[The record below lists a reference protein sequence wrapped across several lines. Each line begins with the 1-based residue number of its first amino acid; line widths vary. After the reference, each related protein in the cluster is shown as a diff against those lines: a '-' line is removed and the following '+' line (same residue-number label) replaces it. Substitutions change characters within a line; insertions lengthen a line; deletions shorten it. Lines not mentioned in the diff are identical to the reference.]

1 MAVSFPLVTPREVGV
16 QLDDCVMR
24 GLKTR
29 KLVADITQLQR
40 RKEKMTL
47 AEQQLEEKE
56 KQQLN

>member
-1 MAVSFPLVTPREVGV
+1 
-16 QLDDCVMR
+16 MR

-40 RKEKMTL
+40 RIEKMTL

-56 KQQLN
+56 KQ

>member
-1 MAVSFPLVTPREVGV
+1 
-16 QLDDCVMR
+16 MR